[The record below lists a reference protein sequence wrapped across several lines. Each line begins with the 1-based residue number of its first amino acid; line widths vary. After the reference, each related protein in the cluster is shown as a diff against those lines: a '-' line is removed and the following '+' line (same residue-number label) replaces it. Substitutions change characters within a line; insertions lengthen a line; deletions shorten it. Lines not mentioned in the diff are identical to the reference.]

1 MKWTNLKFLFHLV
14 LAFAALGLS
23 VYPASLAAQVVQL
36 EGTTLSVSLPAEWE
50 LAPAK
55 VYGISPKV
63 IRYKSE
69 PHFEISVKQSSG
81 NNPFATVVTSLPFE
95 CDVMFGV
102 LQGANNGKTGTLLP
116 RPDYIPQDYYA
127 RVLAALPVEKRS
139 AIFACLYLGSSNITV
154 SVQPAPAP
162 NDGAKLTPLLQS
174 IADSGRRNSALIYGP
189 GILPLQKLNVSV
201 TISSGAWGAGK
212 ITMGAVGE
220 VDQILRT
227 GGAAEL
233 KIMPVILD
241 GVCSVVLKNGLQRK
255 SPPYLSSKWE
265 PVALEQL
272 RENDP
277 TNRLSLT
284 VCRPMKQA
292 KILLVIIM
300 YGADQ
305 VPSNDAPLIAKALD
319 EIADAVIKNQK

>member
-1 MKWTNLKFLFHLV
+1 MKWTNLKLFSHLV
-14 LAFAALGLS
+14 LALAAFGLS
-23 VYPASLAAQVVQL
+23 TYPLSIAAQVVQL
-36 EGTTLSVSLPAEWE
+36 EGTTLSVALPADWE
-50 LAPAK
+50 LVPAK
-55 VYGISPKV
+55 VYGISSKV
-63 IRYKSE
+63 IRYKGE

-102 LQGANNGKTGTLLP
+102 LQGANNGNMGVLLP

-127 RVLAALPVEKRS
+127 RVLAAQPVEKRG

-162 NDGAKLTPLLQS
+162 NDGTKLTPLLQS
-174 IADSGRRNSALIYGP
+174 IADSGRRNSTLIYGP

-201 TISSGAWGAGK
+201 NISSGAWGAGK

-233 KIMPVILD
+233 KIMPVITD
-241 GVCSVVLKNGLQRK
+241 GVCSAVLKSGLQK
-255 SPPYLSSKWE
+255 KDPPYLSAKWE
-265 PVALEQL
+265 PIALEQL
-272 RENDP
+272 REKDP
-277 TNRLSLT
+277 TNRLGLT
-284 VCRPMKQA
+284 VCRQSRQT
-292 KILLVIIM
+292 KILLVIMM

-305 VPSNDAPLIAKALD
+305 VPASDAPLIAKALD
-319 EIADAVIKNQK
+319 EIADAVVKSQK